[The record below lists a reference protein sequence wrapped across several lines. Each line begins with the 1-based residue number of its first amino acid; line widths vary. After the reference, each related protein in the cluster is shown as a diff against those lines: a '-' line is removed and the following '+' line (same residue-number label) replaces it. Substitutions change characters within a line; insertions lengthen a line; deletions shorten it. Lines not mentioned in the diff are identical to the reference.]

1 MGRIQNEIVSTA
13 QQIGM
18 STLATPLTLE
28 KSNSML
34 RKAEESRV
42 LAASEKAQNKAVL
55 RKAEELRALA
65 ASDKAQN
72 KGMKRV
78 EASDVELTDDEVQY
92 IKADAA
98 EPYREKLNSV
108 ADKWDRR
115 LGITPSQAARDNAEV
130 VKAHR
135 NVFTGDRAKLD
146 EIKMKMK
153 RLKKAH
159 DINRVRDVMFRK
171 EGGEA
176 DDSKDDR

>member
-18 STLATPLTLE
+18 STLATPLALE

-42 LAASEKAQNKAVL
+42 LAAS
-55 RKAEELRALA
+55 
-65 ASDKAQN
+65 DKAQN
-72 KGMKRV
+72 EAVKRV

-92 IKADAA
+92 IKANAA

-146 EIKMKMK
+146 EIKMKIKQK
-153 RLKKAH
+153 RRQN
-159 DINRVRDVMFRK
+159 DINRVRDVMFGK
-171 EGGEA
+171 KGGEA